1 MEPTDDELLVR
12 ARQDGAAFEAFYR
25 RHVDA
30 VTGYFMRRTRD
41 PEVAAD
47 LMAETFAAALL
58 SLPRYRAGAAET
70 ASAWLFGIARN
81 KLAHWQRRQGVER
94 RARRRLGIGRLELE
108 DADLA
113 AIEALADAQ
122 RAEAV
127 LHGELAR
134 LPEDQRAAISAHVVD
149 ERDYADIA
157 REQGISEPAVRQ
169 RVSRGLRRL
178 RARMEERT

>member
-1 MEPTDDELLVR
+1 MEATDDELLVD
-12 ARQDGAAFEAFYR
+12 AREDGAAFEAFYR

-58 SLPRYRAGAAET
+58 SLPRYRPGGAPPT
-70 ASAWLFGIARN
+70 AWLFGIARN

-94 RARRRLGIGRLELE
+94 RARRRLGIGAVEL
-108 DADLA
+108 DSTDLT

-122 RAEAV
+122 RAETV
-127 LHGELAR
+127 MRGELDR
-134 LPEDQRAAISAHVVD
+134 LPEEQRAAITAHVVD

-157 REQGISEPAVRQ
+157 REQGVSEPAVRQ

-178 RARMEERT
+178 RARMENRS

>member
-1 MEPTDDELLVR
+1 MDPTDDDLLTR
-12 ARQDGAAFEAFYR
+12 ARGDGAAFEAFYR

-58 SLPRYRAGAAET
+58 SLPRYRPGAAPAT
-70 ASAWLFGIARN
+70 AWLFGIARN

-94 RARRRLGIGRLELE
+94 RARRRLGIGEVELDE
-108 DADLA
+108 ADLT

-122 RAEAV
+122 RAETV
-127 LHGELAR
+127 MRGELAL
-134 LPEDQRAAISAHVVD
+134 LPAEQRAAITAHVVD

-157 REQGISEPAVRQ
+157 REQGVSEPAVRQ

-178 RARMEERT
+178 RARMEDRT

>member
-1 MEPTDDELLVR
+1 MEPTDDELLVA
-12 ARQDGAAFEAFYR
+12 ARGDAAAFEAFYR

-58 SLPRYRAGAAET
+58 GVRRYRPGGEP

-81 KLAHWQRRQGVER
+81 KLARWQRRQGVER
-94 RARRRLGIGRLELE
+94 RARRRLGIGRLELD

-113 AIEALADAQ
+113 AIESLADAQ
-122 RAEAV
+122 RAEEV
-127 LHGELAR
+127 LRGELGR
-134 LPEDQRAAISAHVVD
+134 LPDEQRQAITAHVVD
-149 ERDYADIA
+149 EREYADIA
-157 REQGISEPAVRQ
+157 REQGVSEPAVRQ

>member
-1 MEPTDDELLVR
+1 MEPSDDELLEG
-12 ARQDGAAFEAFYR
+12 ARRDGAAFEAFYR
-25 RHVDA
+25 RHADA

-58 SLPRYRAGAAET
+58 SLPRYRPGGGPAT
-70 ASAWLFGIARN
+70 AWLFGIARN

-94 RARRRLGIGRLELE
+94 RARRRLGIGRVELE
-108 DADLA
+108 DAALA

-127 LHGELAR
+127 VQGELAR
-134 LPEDQRAAISAHVVD
+134 LPEDQRAAITAHVVD
-149 ERDYADIA
+149 EREYGDIA
-157 REQGISEPAVRQ
+157 REQGVSEPVVRQ

-178 RARMEERT
+178 RARMEDRT

>member
-1 MEPTDDELLVR
+1 MEPSDDELLQS
-12 ARQDGAAFEAFYR
+12 ARTDGAAFEAFYR
-25 RHVDA
+25 RHTDA

-58 SLPRYRAGAAET
+58 SLARYRAGEAP

-94 RARRRLGIGRLELE
+94 RARRRLGIGRVELADE
-108 DADLA
+108 DLA

-122 RAEAV
+122 RAETV
-127 LHGELAR
+127 VRGELAR
-134 LPEDQRAAISAHVVD
+134 LPEGQRSAISAHVVD
-149 ERDYADIA
+149 ERTYADIA
-157 REQGISEPAVRQ
+157 QEQGVTEPVVRQ

-178 RARMEERT
+178 RDRMEGRA

>member
-12 ARQDGAAFEAFYR
+12 SRSDGAAFEAFYR
-25 RHVDA
+25 RHVEA
-30 VTGYFMRRTRD
+30 VTGYFMRRTAD

-47 LMAETFAAALL
+47 LMAETFAAALV
-58 SLPRYRAGAAET
+58 SLPRYRSSQVPAT
-70 ASAWLFGIARN
+70 AWLFGIARN

-94 RARRRLGIGRLELE
+94 RARRRLGIGPVELD

-127 LHGELAR
+127 VHAELAR
-134 LPEDQRAAISAHVVD
+134 LPAEQRLAIAAHVLD

-157 REQGISEPAVRQ
+157 REQGVSEPAVRQ

-178 RARMEERT
+178 RARMEDRT

>member
-1 MEPTDDELLVR
+1 MEPTDDELLLR
-12 ARQDGAAFEAFYR
+12 AREDGAAFEAFYR

-58 SLPRYRAGAAET
+58 SLRRYRAGGGP

-81 KLAHWQRRQGVER
+81 KLAHWQRRQGVEH
-94 RARRRLGIGRLELE
+94 RARRRLGIPRIELE

-113 AIEALADAQ
+113 AIEALYDAH

-127 LHGELAR
+127 VRGELDR
-134 LPEDQRAAISAHVVD
+134 LPAEQRDAITAHVID
-149 ERDYADIA
+149 EAGYAEIA
-157 REQGISEPAVRQ
+157 AAAGTTESVVRQ

-178 RARMEERT
+178 RARLEDRA

>member
-1 MEPTDDELLVR
+1 MEPSDDELLKD
-12 ARQDGAAFEAFYR
+12 ARTDGAAFEAFFR

-58 SLPRYRAGAAET
+58 SLPRYRAGEGP

-81 KLAHWQRRQGVER
+81 KLAHWERRQGVER
-94 RARRRLGIGRLELE
+94 RARRRLGIGEVELE

-122 RAEAV
+122 RAETV
-127 LHGELAR
+127 VHGELAR
-134 LPEDQRAAISAHVVD
+134 LPEEQRAAITAHVVD
-149 ERDYADIA
+149 ERGYADIA
-157 REQGISEPAVRQ
+157 REQGVSEPVVRQ

-178 RARMEERT
+178 RARMEDRT